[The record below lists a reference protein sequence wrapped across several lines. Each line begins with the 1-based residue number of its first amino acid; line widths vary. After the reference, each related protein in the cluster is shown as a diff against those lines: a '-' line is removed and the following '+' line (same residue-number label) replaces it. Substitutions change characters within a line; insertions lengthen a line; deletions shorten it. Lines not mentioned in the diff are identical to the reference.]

1 VHITVL
7 TGGSTPERDVA
18 FAGAAQVVAALL
30 GQGFEV
36 SVVDTVFGELSSEQ
50 EREYLIPTVGKAPPT
65 DEVLA
70 QLAKRELG
78 AALAD
83 LEAIRGADLVFP
95 VLHGRQG
102 EGGEVQAILEGAGV
116 PYAGSDRVGSEQAM
130 DKDLA
135 KHLFRKAAVPTAA
148 WLVWPADEDEIERLG
163 LPLII
168 KPSKVGSTVGL
179 TMVHA
184 IAEVG
189 PAITLAQRYD
199 DQVVL
204 EEYLP
209 GREFTVGV
217 LGNTALAVG
226 EIIPVHE
233 LFDYECKY
241 TPGMTQDIFPADI
254 PGHLERAM
262 RDLALRAHEAL
273 GLRDFS
279 RVDFRLGS
287 DDQPYCL
294 EVNTIPGL
302 TAMSLL
308 PQSAAAVGISF
319 DELCGRICQLAL
331 DRVAGPRNKAR
342 TQGL

>member
-1 VHITVL
+1 MRITVL
-7 TGGSTPERDVA
+7 TGGASPERDVA
-18 FAGAAQVVAALL
+18 FAGAAQVVSALR

-36 SVVDTVFGELSSEQ
+36 SVVDTVLGELSSEQ
-50 EREYLIPTVGKAPPT
+50 EREHLVPTVGKEPPT
-65 DEVLA
+65 DEFLA

-78 AALAD
+78 AGLAD
-83 LEAIRGADLVFP
+83 LQTVRDADLVFP

-102 EGGEVQAILEGAGV
+102 EGGEVQGVLEGAGI

-135 KHLFRKAAVPTAA
+135 KRLFRKAGIPTGA
-148 WLVWPADEDEIERLG
+148 WYVWPAEESEIEQLG
-163 LPLII
+163 FPLII

-179 TMVHA
+179 SVVHA
-184 IAEVG
+184 LGDVG
-189 PAITLAQRYD
+189 PAVSLAQRYD
-199 DQVVL
+199 DQVLL

-209 GREFTVGV
+209 GREFTAGV

-254 PGHLERAM
+254 PDHLDRTM

-287 DDQPYCL
+287 DGQPYCL
-294 EVNTIPGL
+294 EVNTLPGL
-302 TAMSLL
+302 TSMSLL
-308 PQSAAAVGISF
+308 PQSAAAVGVSF
-319 DELCGRICQLAL
+319 DELCSRICQLAL
-331 DRVAGPRNKAR
+331 GRVAAPRNKDR

>member
-1 VHITVL
+1 
-7 TGGSTPERDVA
+7 
-18 FAGAAQVVAALL
+18 
-30 GQGFEV
+30 
-36 SVVDTVFGELSSEQ
+36 
-50 EREYLIPTVGKAPPT
+50 
-65 DEVLA
+65 
-70 QLAKRELG
+70 
-78 AALAD
+78 
-83 LEAIRGADLVFP
+83 
-95 VLHGRQG
+95 
-102 EGGEVQAILEGAGV
+102 
-116 PYAGSDRVGSEQAM
+116 
-130 DKDLA
+130 
-135 KHLFRKAAVPTAA
+135 
-148 WLVWPADEDEIERLG
+148 
-163 LPLII
+163 
-168 KPSKVGSTVGL
+168 
-179 TMVHA
+179 MVHA

>member
-1 VHITVL
+1 MHIAVL
-7 TGGSTPERDVA
+7 TGGSSPERDVA
-18 FAGAAQVVAALL
+18 FAGAAQVVAALR

-36 SVVDTVFGELSSEQ
+36 SVVDTAFGVLSTKQ
-50 EREYLIPTVGKAPPT
+50 EREHLVSTVGKQPPT
-65 DEVLA
+65 DEFLA

-83 LEAIRGADLVFP
+83 LPAVRSADLVFP

-102 EGGEVQAILEGAGV
+102 EGGEVQGVLEGAEI

-135 KHLFRKAAVPTAA
+135 KRLFQKAGIPTGA
-148 WLVWPADEDEIERLG
+148 WYVWPAEESEIEQLG
-163 LPLII
+163 FPLII

-179 TMVHA
+179 SVVHA
-184 IAEVG
+184 LDDVG
-189 PAITLAQRYD
+189 PAVSLAQRYD

-217 LGNTALAVG
+217 LGNAALAVG

-254 PGHLERAM
+254 PDHLDHTM
-262 RDLALRAHEAL
+262 RDLALRAHDAL

-294 EVNTIPGL
+294 EANTLPGL
-302 TAMSLL
+302 TSMSLL
-308 PQSAAAVGISF
+308 PQSAAAVGVSF
-319 DELCGRICQLAL
+319 DDLCGTICQLAL
-331 DRVAGPRNKAR
+331 DRGAPPRNK
-342 TQGL
+342 GEI